1 MVTPNINHKNHVS
14 KTDGSSISVKTLTQM
29 IISLTRLT
37 QLTIDLTRFDISC
50 ILDSLLP
57 NMKRFFCSNYHVHVQ
72 LFWRFNKNQNYFLSF
87 FLLDNSARKIT
98 LRGCVTKMKMFRLFL
113 FKLRMCCTV
122 FFPFSFHLSAHFN
135 QKRPIL
141 VRDHSKIT

>member
-1 MVTPNINHKNHVS
+1 MYLQRLNVVRAHMFSLFMLDWLEPTERTKDSESTPPLEMQIGLQMVTPNINHKNHVS
-14 KTDGSSISVKTLTQM
+14 KTGGNAISVKTLTQM

-72 LFWRFNKNQNYFLSF
+72 LF
-87 FLLDNSARKIT
+87 
-98 LRGCVTKMKMFRLFL
+98 
-113 FKLRMCCTV
+113 
-122 FFPFSFHLSAHFN
+122 
-135 QKRPIL
+135 
-141 VRDHSKIT
+141 

>member
-14 KTDGSSISVKTLTQM
+14 KTDGNAISVNTLTQM

-87 FLLDNSARKIT
+87 FLPDNFRAQNYIER
-98 LRGCVTKMKMFRLFL
+98 LRYKNVNVPTIFIEIENVLHSLLSLF
-113 FKLRMCCTV
+113 FSSICT
-122 FFPFSFHLSAHFN
+122 F
-135 QKRPIL
+135 
-141 VRDHSKIT
+141 